1 MGGRESALEPQ
12 RGSSERS
19 SAERVGGRTKRS
31 EYGNKT
37 IGPDPTDDGQMWCH
51 PCSFAG
57 ATKLHVIFIELILDS
72 LAQKRKIKVTGR
84 RGARVNL

>member
-1 MGGRESALEPQ
+1 VTHPIAKGVGGRESALEPQ

-37 IGPDPTDDGQMWCH
+37 IGSD
-51 PCSFAG
+51 
-57 ATKLHVIFIELILDS
+57 
-72 LAQKRKIKVTGR
+72 R
-84 RGARVNL
+84 